1 MPISAEQLDAWFTY
15 HPPTEEQKPKYA
27 ALRVAFAEASLPGVA
42 LLNEGTLATHDEVNR
57 RSRALVE
64 TIDALVPE
72 SADRTAAIRCV
83 RLARNAFNEAIVQA
97 RGEDGAQ
104 AWLVHDLVT
113 EGNRQLRLARW
124 QANSAIALEG
134 KV

>member
-57 RSRALVE
+57 RSR
-64 TIDALVPE
+64 
-72 SADRTAAIRCV
+72 V